1 MTDRTWR
8 DASAGTGLLDAR
20 PTAPLPQPAADAL
33 LRLESAF
40 PAAVAE
46 LHRIERTV
54 AGLHAGES
62 TVINGTQVTVISLA
76 VAEALTRYEVA
87 SARYDQLIAR
97 PVFDLSPAEFDAMG
111 DALQTMAESL
121 RVLADAGMQHLIEV
135 AA

>member
-1 MTDRTWR
+1 MTTI
-8 DASAGTGLLDAR
+8 AR
-20 PTAPLPQPAADAL
+20 PTPLSQSDP
-33 LRLESAF
+33 
-40 PAAVAE
+40 AVAE

-62 TVINGTQVTVISLA
+62 TVINGTTVTAISLA

-87 SARYDQLIAR
+87 TARYDQLIAR

-111 DALQTMAESL
+111 DALQTMAKSL
-121 RVLADAGMQHLIEV
+121 EVLADAGMQHLIEV

>member
-20 PTAPLPQPAADAL
+20 PTAPLPAPAATAL
-33 LRLESAF
+33 AKLESAF
-40 PAAVAE
+40 PEVVAE

-54 AGLHAGES
+54 AGLRAGES
-62 TVINGTQVTVISLA
+62 TVINGTQVTAVSLA

-111 DALQTMAESL
+111 HALQTMAESL
-121 RVLADAGMQHLIEV
+121 EVLADAGMQHLIEV